1 MRSKKRKLPAESTV
15 AVSNPCRG
23 WYRIFPVILGEKWD
37 PAVAETS
44 LAAGDTLVL
53 LEILIPGED
62 IEEQDLQRLCDV
74 FSFFVQKKL
83 DLITR
88 FSYDFAG
95 KGREKDPSSLSVVER
110 HMRQIFPVLN
120 EFADHIFVLQG
131 IFLGSWG
138 EMHSS
143 RYLTKENIQKLEKE
157 IKENLS
163 PNIFR
168 SVRKPVHWRM
178 LCTDEK
184 EVFSEKIGLYNDGM
198 FGSETDLGTFA
209 APGEEREYAWEEAWP
224 PEKEQA
230 FIAQCAKYAPIGGE
244 VIGGSAQTADNI
256 VLRLRTEGITY
267 LNRDHIKKNWNDGK
281 RWTVGKLV
289 FCESGTP
296 CYDSRGSTSAV
307 LLRPSKGKSA
317 GKDFT
322 AVSLRWKSK
331 ISGFAVS
338 HNEIYMNFG
347 AAIRSEMADVSCTTA
362 VSVFGA
368 GKDTEMQDGLREE
381 DLFLRKLEADDATMK
396 KEIRFCLLTKGQKK
410 GFPCLYCIKE

>member
-1 MRSKKRKLPAESTV
+1 MTSKTKKLPAESTV
-15 AVSNPCRG
+15 SVSNARRG

-37 PAVAETS
+37 TAVAETS

-83 DLITR
+83 DLILR
-88 FSYDFAG
+88 FSYDFEG

-110 HMRQIFPVLN
+110 HMRQIFPVLKK
-120 EFADHIFVLQG
+120 FADHIFVLQG

-143 RYLTKENIQKLEKE
+143 RYLTKENIQKLENVMKE
-157 IKENLS
+157 MLS
-163 PNIFR
+163 PKIFR

-224 PEKEQA
+224 PEREQA
-230 FIAQCAKYAPIGGE
+230 FIARCAQYAPHGGE
-244 VIGGSAQTADNI
+244 VIGGSAQTAEDI
-256 VLRLRTEGITY
+256 VLRLGTEGITY
-267 LNRDHIKKNWNDGK
+267 LNRDHDKKELERWKTMDCGADGVWK
-281 RWTVGKLV
+281 GHSL
-289 FCESGTP
+289 
-296 CYDSRGSTSAV
+296 YDYVEAHLGYRFV
-307 LLRPSKGKSA
+307 LRKG
-317 GKDFT
+317 
-322 AVSLRWKSK
+322 SLRKRFHRS
-331 ISGFAVS
+331 IVTLEIENTGFAVS
-338 HNEIYMNFG
+338 YDEIFLELEKKSCG
-347 AAIRSEMADVSCTTA
+347 ERQCAIRQPLTCMKP
-362 VSVFGA
+362 
-368 GKDTEMQDGLREE
+368 GKEQKYKMVCDE
-381 DLFLRKLEADDATMK
+381 DLFSGEWKLVMHDA
-396 KEIRFCLLTKGQKK
+396 KGNPILFANEGAEK
-410 GFPCLYCIKE
+410 GIALSMFY

>member
-1 MRSKKRKLPAESTV
+1 MTSKTTKLPAESTV
-15 AVSNPCRG
+15 AVSNARRG

-62 IEEQDLQRLCDV
+62 IEEQDLQRLCEV

-83 DLITR
+83 DLILR
-88 FSYDFAG
+88 FSYDFEG

-110 HMRQIFPVLN
+110 HMTQIFPVLN

-163 PNIFR
+163 PKIIR

-198 FGSETDLGTFA
+198 FWLRDGSWHLCGSGRRTGICLGGGVA
-209 APGEEREYAWEEAWP
+209 AGKRAGIYRSMCKICSAWRR
-224 PEKEQA
+224 
-230 FIAQCAKYAPIGGE
+230 
-244 VIGGSAQTADNI
+244 SDR
-256 VLRLRTEGITY
+256 RLRS
-267 LNRDHIKKNWNDGK
+267 DG
-281 RWTVGKLV
+281 RQHC
-289 FCESGTP
+289 FASADRRNYISEP
-296 CYDSRGSTSAV
+296 GS
-307 LLRPSKGKSA
+307 
-317 GKDFT
+317 
-322 AVSLRWKSK
+322 
-331 ISGFAVS
+331 
-338 HNEIYMNFG
+338 
-347 AAIRSEMADVSCTTA
+347 
-362 VSVFGA
+362 
-368 GKDTEMQDGLREE
+368 
-381 DLFLRKLEADDATMK
+381 
-396 KEIRFCLLTKGQKK
+396 
-410 GFPCLYCIKE
+410 

>member
-1 MRSKKRKLPAESTV
+1 MTSKTTKLPAESTV
-15 AVSNPCRG
+15 AVSNARRG

-83 DLITR
+83 DLILR
-88 FSYDFAG
+88 FSYDFEG

-120 EFADHIFVLQG
+120 EFSDHIFVLQG

-138 EMHSS
+138 EMQSS

-163 PNIFR
+163 PKIIR

-198 FGSETDLGTFA
+198 FGSETDLGTYA
-209 APGEEREYAWEEAWP
+209 VPGEEREYAWEEVWP

-244 VIGGSAQTADNI
+244 VIGGASQTADNI

-267 LNRDHIKKNWNDGK
+267 LNRDHDKKELERWKTMDCGADGVWK
-281 RWTVGKLV
+281 GHSL
-289 FCESGTP
+289 
-296 CYDSRGSTSAV
+296 YDYVEAHLGYCFV
-307 LLRPSKGKSA
+307 LRKG
-317 GKDFT
+317 
-322 AVSLRWKSK
+322 SLRKKFHRS
-331 ISGFAVS
+331 IVTLEIENTGFAVS
-338 HNEIYMNFG
+338 YKEIYMNLEKLSNKKWQCVVRQPL
-347 AAIRSEMADVSCTTA
+347 AYLEP
-362 VSVFGA
+362 
-368 GKDTEMQDGLREE
+368 GKIQKCKMVCEE
-381 DLFLRKLEADDATMK
+381 DLFSGNWKLTMHD
-396 KEIRFCLLTKGQKK
+396 EKGNPVLFANE
-410 GFPCLYCIKE
+410 GAEEGISLSVLH

>member
-15 AVSNPCRG
+15 AVSNARRG
-23 WYRIFPVILGEKWD
+23 WYRIFPVTLGKKWD

-62 IEEQDLQRLCDV
+62 IEEPELQRLCDV
-74 FSFFVQKKL
+74 FSFFVQKKF
-83 DLITR
+83 DLILR
-88 FSYDFAG
+88 FSYDFKG

-120 EFADHIFVLQG
+120 EFSDHIFVLQG

-143 RYLTKENIQKLEKE
+143 RYLTKENIQKLEIQ
-157 IKENLS
+157 IKENIS
-163 PNIFR
+163 PKIIR

-178 LCTDEK
+178 LCTEEK

-224 PEKEQA
+224 PEREKSL
-230 FIAQCAKYAPIGGE
+230 IARCAQYAPHGGE
-244 VIGGSAQTADNI
+244 VIGGSPQTAEDI

-267 LNRDHIKKNWNDGK
+267 LNRDHDKKELE
-281 RWTVGKLV
+281 RWKTMDCGAEGVWKGHSL
-289 FCESGTP
+289 
-296 CYDSRGSTSAV
+296 YDYVEAHLGYRFV
-307 LLRPSKGKSA
+307 LRKG
-317 GKDFT
+317 
-322 AVSLRWKSK
+322 SLRKRFHRSTLTLE
-331 ISGFAVS
+331 IENTGFAVFYD
-338 HNEIYMNFG
+338 EIFLELEKKSCG
-347 AAIRSEMADVSCTTA
+347 EGQCAIRQPLTCLKP
-362 VSVFGA
+362 
-368 GKDTEMQDGLREE
+368 GKEQKCKMVCDE
-381 DLFLRKLEADDATMK
+381 DLFSGEWKLVMHDA
-396 KEIRFCLLTKGQKK
+396 KGNPILFANE
-410 GFPCLYCIKE
+410 GAEEGISLSVLH

>member
-1 MRSKKRKLPAESTV
+1 MTSKTKKLPAESTV
-15 AVSNPCRG
+15 AVSNARRG

-83 DLITR
+83 DLILR
-88 FSYDFAG
+88 FSYDFEG
-95 KGREKDPSSLSVVER
+95 KGREKDPSSLSVLER

-143 RYLTKENIQKLEKE
+143 RYLTKENI
-157 IKENLS
+157 S
-163 PNIFR
+163 PKIFR

-224 PEKEQA
+224 PEREQS
-230 FIAQCAKYAPIGGE
+230 FIARCAQYAPHGGE
-244 VIGGSAQTADNI
+244 VIGGSAQTAEDI
-256 VLRLRTEGITY
+256 VLRLGTEGITY
-267 LNRDHIKKNWNDGK
+267 LNRDHDKKELERWKTMDCGADGVWK
-281 RWTVGKLV
+281 GRSL
-289 FCESGTP
+289 
-296 CYDSRGSTSAV
+296 YDYVEAHLGYRFV
-307 LLRPSKGKSA
+307 LRKG
-317 GKDFT
+317 
-322 AVSLRWKSK
+322 SLRKRFHRS
-331 ISGFAVS
+331 IVTLEIENTGFAVS
-338 HNEIYMNFG
+338 YDEIFLELEKKSCG
-347 AAIRSEMADVSCTTA
+347 ERQCAIRQPLTCMKP
-362 VSVFGA
+362 
-368 GKDTEMQDGLREE
+368 GKEQKYKMVCDE
-381 DLFLRKLEADDATMK
+381 DLFSGEWKLVMHDAK
-396 KEIRFCLLTKGQKK
+396 GNPILFANEGAEKGIALSRF
-410 GFPCLYCIKE
+410 Y

>member
-44 LAAGDTLVL
+44 LTAGDTLVL

-83 DLITR
+83 DLILR
-88 FSYDFAG
+88 FSYDFEG

-198 FGSETDLGTFA
+198 FGSETDLGTYA
-209 APGEEREYAWEEAWP
+209 VPGEEREYAWEEVWT

-244 VIGGSAQTADNI
+244 VIGGASQTADNI

-267 LNRDHIKKNWNDGK
+267 LNRDHDKKELERWKTMDCGK
-281 RWTVGKLV
+281 AGVWKGHSLYDYVEAHLGYRFVLRKGSLRKKFHRSIVTLEIENTGFGKL
-289 FCESGTP
+289 F
-296 CYDSRGSTSAV
+296 
-307 LLRPSKGKSA
+307 
-317 GKDFT
+317 
-322 AVSLRWKSK
+322 
-331 ISGFAVS
+331 
-338 HNEIYMNFG
+338 
-347 AAIRSEMADVSCTTA
+347 
-362 VSVFGA
+362 
-368 GKDTEMQDGLREE
+368 QDAE
-381 DLFLRKLEADDATMK
+381 LFLMIENEHQQKEVPVSMDLRKILPGTVLRGKAVTEPARGKVFLKARRRSDRRS
-396 KEIRFCLLTKGQKK
+396 IRFVNRCSADSLYIGCLHK
-410 GFPCLYCIKE
+410 

>member
-1 MRSKKRKLPAESTV
+1 MTSKMKKLPAESTV
-15 AVSNPCRG
+15 AVSNARRG

-83 DLITR
+83 DLILR
-88 FSYDFAG
+88 FSYDFEG
-95 KGREKDPSSLSVVER
+95 KGREKDPSSLSLVER

-120 EFADHIFVLQG
+120 EFADYIFVLQG

-143 RYLTKENIQKLEKE
+143 RYLTKENIQKLENTMKE
-157 IKENLS
+157 MLS
-163 PNIFR
+163 PKIFR

-224 PEKEQA
+224 PEREQA
-230 FIAQCAKYAPIGGE
+230 VIAQCAKYAQHGGE
-244 VIGGSAQTADNI
+244 VIGGSAQTAEDN

-267 LNRDHIKKNWNDGK
+267 LNRDHDKKELE
-281 RWTVGKLV
+281 RWKTMDCGAEGVWKGHSLYDYVGAHLGYR
-289 FCESGTP
+289 F
-296 CYDSRGSTSAV
+296 V
-307 LLRPSKGKSA
+307 LRKG
-317 GKDFT
+317 
-322 AVSLRWKSK
+322 SLRKRFHRS
-331 ISGFAVS
+331 IVTLEIDNTGFAVS
-338 HNEIYMNFG
+338 YDEIFLELEKKSCG
-347 AAIRSEMADVSCTTA
+347 ERQCAIRQPLTCMKP
-362 VSVFGA
+362 
-368 GKDTEMQDGLREE
+368 GKEQKYKMVCDE
-381 DLFLRKLEADDATMK
+381 DLFSGEWKLVMHDA
-396 KEIRFCLLTKGQKK
+396 KGNPILFANEGAEK
-410 GFPCLYCIKE
+410 GIALSMFY

>member
-1 MRSKKRKLPAESTV
+1 M
-15 AVSNPCRG
+15 
-23 WYRIFPVILGEKWD
+23 
-37 PAVAETS
+37 AETS

-83 DLITR
+83 DLILR
-88 FSYDFAG
+88 FSYDFEG

-110 HMRQIFPVLN
+110 HMTQIFPVLN

-163 PNIFR
+163 PKIIR

-198 FGSETDLGTFA
+198 FGSETDLGTYA
-209 APGEEREYAWEEAWP
+209 VPGEEREYAWEEAWP

-244 VIGGSAQTADNI
+244 VIGGASQTADNI
-256 VLRLRTEGITY
+256 VLRLRMI
-267 LNRDHIKKNWNDGK
+267 
-281 RWTVGKLV
+281 
-289 FCESGTP
+289 
-296 CYDSRGSTSAV
+296 
-307 LLRPSKGKSA
+307 
-317 GKDFT
+317 
-322 AVSLRWKSK
+322 
-331 ISGFAVS
+331 
-338 HNEIYMNFG
+338 
-347 AAIRSEMADVSCTTA
+347 
-362 VSVFGA
+362 
-368 GKDTEMQDGLREE
+368 
-381 DLFLRKLEADDATMK
+381 
-396 KEIRFCLLTKGQKK
+396 
-410 GFPCLYCIKE
+410 